1 MLFTGNGGD
10 KAPVF
15 AMIDGMGGQQHELPD
30 GTMMTGHEASQMVRA
45 TLIEDL
51 QRLPADVD
59 ASAGGEAEQKVI
71 AALIRAH
78 QRIRLEL
85 NNGDEFA
92 APHRVGAVATVV
104 VVCENGGR
112 LLGVQVGD
120 TRGYLL
126 TDGEL
131 IQLCPDEDNI
141 EYFIRSGLLTAEDGE
156 QIGTILNTYNGVDEP
171 QVTGTV
177 TISGSPYEMYMAWR
191 WFLVGNSVLNIPPAN
206 IVINALGIHAVDPVP
221 LTSRIEIAAGDT
233 LLLCSDGLYKN
244 LTEAEIIDGLAHDE
258 SSANE
263 LGEAAFTRSQAADN
277 RRSTRDDISAIVAE
291 W

>member
-206 IVINALGIHAVDPVP
+206 IVINALGIRGRSGSAHVADRNRGWRYASALFGWAV
-221 LTSRIEIAAGDT
+221 
-233 LLLCSDGLYKN
+233 
-244 LTEAEIIDGLAHDE
+244 
-258 SSANE
+258 
-263 LGEAAFTRSQAADN
+263 
-277 RRSTRDDISAIVAE
+277 
-291 W
+291 